1 MEFSLKTGSLFFILL
16 FLVACNNK
24 LEKLQPTSAKQVS
37 FSTQT
42 TIQKTTLSPQAIR
55 THTPQPSATLTPL
68 PRKEVLAQ
76 FGVSGGDGDLYY
88 YAFVGRNTPKFVLYT
103 DGQIIIQK
111 EDNRGIWFE
120 ESTLT
125 IPQMCAFL
133 SQVENTGFFKL
144 EINPNAAYPT
154 ENPIYNFNDTIGFSE
169 GGPSYFIQVNGS
181 KHRDFIIYND
191 YAQYLIPD
199 AKKILNL
206 FNNYSP
212 PSKLSYYQPQYLL
225 LRIEKG
231 LSETIYVTPPPIA
244 QTWTTD
250 LPSLEILA
258 TENFKITGVAR
269 YTVIKN
275 EQVNPV
281 LEAFGN
287 RLTYKLFQSGD
298 QVYYVGA
305 RPLLPHEDLNNFAE
319 TPREKEFA
327 LPFNCSN

>member
-1 MEFSLKTGSLFFILL
+1 MEFSLKTGSLLFILL
-16 FLVACNNK
+16 FLAACNDAPVNI
-24 LEKLQPTSAKQVS
+24 QPTLTKQVS
-37 FSTQT
+37 FPTQSTTPKATFTHQPT
-42 TIQKTTLSPQAIR
+42 R

-76 FGVSGGDGDLYY
+76 FGVLGGDGDWYY
-88 YAFVGRNTPKFVLYT
+88 YAFVGRNTPKMILYT
-103 DGQIIIQK
+103 DGQLIVQK
-111 EDNRGIWFE
+111 EDSRGIWFE

-125 IPQMCAFL
+125 TPQMCEFL
-133 SQVENTGFFKL
+133 SQVENTGFFNL

-154 ENPIYNFNDTIGFSE
+154 ENPIYKFNDTTGFSE
-169 GGPSYFIQVNGS
+169 GGASYFIQVNGP
-181 KHRDFIIYND
+181 KHRDFSIYYD

-212 PSKLSYYQPQYLL
+212 PTKPSYYQPQYLL

-231 LSETIYVTPPPIA
+231 LSETIYVTPTPIA
-244 QTWTTD
+244 QTWDTD

-258 TENFKITGVAR
+258 AENFKIAGVAR

-305 RPLLPHEDLNNFAE
+305 RPLLPHEDLYNFAE
-319 TPREKEFA
+319 IPREKEFA